1 MTNVINT
8 LKHATLAA
16 SVAATVTTGAVAQDS
31 AEAQNIAVANSYFT
45 AVQTGDLE
53 ALGALVAP
61 DVVWHQP
68 GDNQFSGTHESAQ
81 AVFGMIGGMMQVSA
95 GTFKIDEVSS
105 IMANGDQVAAILKFS
120 AQRDRVGMSMSGVD
134 VMTVSNGQIK
144 EVWLYSEDQA
154 AEDAFWGK

>member
-16 SVAATVTTGAVAQDS
+16 SVAASVTTGAVAQDS

-95 GTFKIDEVSS
+95 
-105 IMANGDQVAAILKFS
+105 
-120 AQRDRVGMSMSGVD
+120 
-134 VMTVSNGQIK
+134 
-144 EVWLYSEDQA
+144 
-154 AEDAFWGK
+154 

>member
-16 SVAATVTTGAVAQDS
+16 SVAASVTTGAVAQDS

-81 AVFGMIGGMMQVSA
+81 AVFGMIGGMMQDTQGSFVVKQN
-95 GTFKIDEVSS
+95 GD
-105 IMANGDQVAAILKFS
+105 IMANGDLVSVEVAFS
-120 AQRDRVGMSMSGVD
+120 GKKGNASID
-134 VMTVSNGQIK
+134 MTGHDLFKIKNGKIV
-144 EVWLYSEDQA
+144 EVWLFSQDQK

>member
-1 MTNVINT
+1 
-8 LKHATLAA
+8 
-16 SVAATVTTGAVAQDS
+16 
-31 AEAQNIAVANSYFT
+31 
-45 AVQTGDLE
+45 
-53 ALGALVAP
+53 
-61 DVVWHQP
+61 
-68 GDNQFSGTHESAQ
+68 
-81 AVFGMIGGMMQVSA
+81 MIGGMMQVSA

-120 AQRDRVGMSMSGVD
+120 AQRDGVEMSMSGVD

>member
-8 LKHATLAA
+8 LKQATLAA
-16 SVAATVTTGAVAQDS
+16 SVAASVTTGAVAQDS

-120 AQRDRVGMSMSGVD
+120 AQRDGVEMSMSGVD